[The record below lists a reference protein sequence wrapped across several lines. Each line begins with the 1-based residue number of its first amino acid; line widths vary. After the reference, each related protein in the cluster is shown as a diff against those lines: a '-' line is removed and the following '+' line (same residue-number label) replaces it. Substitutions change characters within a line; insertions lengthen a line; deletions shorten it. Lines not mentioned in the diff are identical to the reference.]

1 MADSRQHKTWGSRL
15 RFLLRG
21 VGLAGVAVAVV
32 GAGLAAAALPAVDF
46 GTQAGWKSIP
56 ALLREAANG
65 DHGALAQTGTYLLV
79 GGLGALALAVAVEAL
94 GALFTGVGRRTAA
107 STSATLG
114 AVAAVALLLLV
125 NTYSFTHS
133 ARFDCTRDKRFT
145 LPPELAEQLEKMR
158 ASAPT
163 TIVVLQKHKMFGN
176 LQTER
181 DSYTKAAE
189 AVVTEK
195 VQDLVDRFREFGPQF
210 NVVVFD
216 TEAFGYKERLNELT
230 RDAPELKA
238 AIKDAP
244 ENSILFH
251 ANKRVQRLA
260 FNEFLQLDHAAS
272 RASDDPDLDGRRANL
287 VLLPQGTETFARR
300 VLAVQERRPKVAVC
314 VVHEWLT
321 TAAVGRE
328 TFSLAGA
335 KKALAAQGF
344 DVVDVVLKKNW
355 NDATK
360 PDLEPSAYT
369 LDENKLERLEGDVAD
384 ATDELRVAQ
393 LVSKRLEVNE
403 KAFAEPTKEW
413 RDRGKFYTDLL
424 AETRRFEWTELL
436 AAFRRWSVRERP
448 LTEADDAEFRATL
461 APGFAAQKKR
471 AEEALREAR
480 DELAKA
486 ERELA
491 AVAADERA
499 TEERR
504 AANVKAKFA
513 RLVADVDLLIVP
525 RYTLVNAPDSN
536 AVGAGL
542 HALDRKQIEVMKEF
556 MKAGKPVLA
565 CLGAIS
571 APDGPDARGSDGFER
586 LLRDRGIELG
596 RDAVLYDAERKAFA
610 AARSGSQLAGGGTT
624 VPPLTF
630 DATTGARANP
640 IAAAYRLT
648 GRTAEANLELRLHAP
663 RPVYLAPGWDAHVPF
678 AAEFLFTPAAAW
690 NEERPFQTGDR
701 SGRITYTPRF
711 DPTPEGDP
719 KFGTPAEER
728 RAAFPIAVAVESP
741 IPAAWLEDDYARQQ
755 AVAALL
761 VPRDG
766 IAPALLTV
774 AAKREK
780 RPLQRTVVFGSGHL
794 FTGGELKPA
803 QERLLLHTANW
814 LTGRA
819 DRLPKADAEPWQYP
833 RVELT
838 AGDRALW
845 RFGALV
851 WMPLAVFALGV
862 LAVLVRRTR

>member
-1 MADSRQHKTWGSRL
+1 MADSRQQKTWGSRL

-21 VGLAGVAVAVV
+21 VGLAGIAVAVV
-32 GAGLAAAALPAVDF
+32 GAGLAAAALPNVDF
-46 GTQAGWKSIP
+46 GAQAGWKSVVS
-56 ALLREAANG
+56 LLREAANG
-65 DHGALAQTGTYLLV
+65 DHGALAQTGTYMLV
-79 GGLGALALAVAVEAL
+79 GGLGALVLALAVEAL
-94 GALFTGVGRRTAA
+94 GALFTGMGRRTAA
-107 STSATLG
+107 GTSATLG
-114 AVAAVALLLLV
+114 AGAAVALLLIV
-125 NTYSFTHS
+125 NAYSFTHY
-133 ARFDCTRDKRFT
+133 ARVDCTRDKRFT

-163 TIVVLQKHKMFGN
+163 TIVVLQKHKMFGT
-176 LQTER
+176 LTDAR

-195 VQDLVDRFREFGPQF
+195 VRDLVDRFREFGPQF
-210 NVVVFD
+210 KVSVLD
-216 TEAFGYKERLNELT
+216 TEAFEYPTQVEALT
-230 RDAPELKA
+230 TGAPELLA
-238 AIKDAP
+238 AIDGAP

-260 FNEFLQLDHAAS
+260 FNEFLQLDKAGS
-272 RASDDPDLDGRRANL
+272 RAANDGRANL

-321 TAAVGRE
+321 TAAVGRD

-393 LVSKRLEVNE
+393 LVSKRLTENE
-403 KAFAEPTKEW
+403 KTFAEPTGEW
-413 RDRGKFYTDLL
+413 RDRAKFYNDLF

-436 AAFRRWSVRERP
+436 GAFRRWSARD
-448 LTEADDAEFRATL
+448 EAVTAANDAEFRAVL
-461 APGFAAQKKR
+461 SAGFAAQKKR
-471 AEEALREAR
+471 AEEALKEAR
-480 DELAKA
+480 EELAKA

-491 AVAADERA
+491 GVSADERA

-513 RLVADVDLLIVP
+513 RLVAEVDLLVVP
-525 RYTLVNAPDSN
+525 RYTLVSAPDSN
-536 AVGAGL
+536 AVGAAL
-542 HALDRKQIEVMKEF
+542 HALDKKQVEVMKEF

-565 CLGAIS
+565 CLGALS
-571 APDGPDARGSDGFER
+571 GPDGPDPRASDGFEK
-586 LLRDRGIELG
+586 LLNARGIELG
-596 RDAVLYDAERKAFA
+596 RDTVLYDAERKAFA
-610 AARSGSQLAGGGTT
+610 AARAGSQLAGGNTE

-630 DATTGARANP
+630 DATAGTRANP
-640 IAAAYRLT
+640 IAAAYQLT
-648 GRTAEANLELRLHAP
+648 ARTAEANLELRLRAP
-663 RPVYLAPGWDAHVPF
+663 RPVYLAPGWEKHVPF
-678 AAEFLFTPAAAW
+678 AAEFLFTPASAW

-711 DPTPEGDP
+711 DPTPETDP
-719 KFGTPAEER
+719 KFGTRLEER
-728 RAAFPIAVAVESP
+728 RAKFPVAVAVESP
-741 IPAAWLEDDYARQQ
+741 IPAAWLEDDYERHQ

-761 VPRDG
+761 LPRDG
-766 IAPALLTV
+766 LSSALLSA
-774 AAKREK
+774 AAKSEK

-803 QERLLLHTANW
+803 QERLLLHTVNW
-814 LTGRA
+814 LTARA

-838 AGDRALW
+838 AGGRALW
-845 RFGALV
+845 QFGALV
-851 WMPLAVFALGV
+851 WLPLAVLALGV

>member
-1 MADSRQHKTWGSRL
+1 MADSRQKKTWGSRL

-21 VGLAGVAVAVV
+21 VGLVGVAGAVV
-32 GAGLAAAALPAVDF
+32 GAGLAAAALPTVDF
-46 GTQAGWKSIP
+46 GTQAGWKSVVP
-56 ALLREAANG
+56 LLTEAAAG
-65 DHGALAQTGTYLLV
+65 DHGALAQVGTYMLA
-79 GGLGALALAVAVEAL
+79 GGLGALVLALAVEAL
-94 GALFTGVGRRTAA
+94 GALFTGIGRRTAA

-114 AVAAVALLLLV
+114 AVAAVALLVIV
-125 NTYSFTHS
+125 NAYSFTHY
-133 ARFDCTRDKRFT
+133 ARFDCTRDQRFT
-145 LPPELAEQLEKMR
+145 LPPDLAEQLEKMR

-163 TIVVLQKHKMFGN
+163 TIVVLQKHKMFGT
-176 LQTER
+176 LTDAR

-195 VQDLVDRFREFGPQF
+195 VRDLVDRFREFGPQF
-210 NVVVFD
+210 KVSVLD
-216 TEAFGYKERLNELT
+216 TEAFEYPAQVEALT
-230 RDAPELKA
+230 ADAPELLA
-238 AIKDAP
+238 AIDAAP

-260 FNEFLQLDHAAS
+260 FNEFLQLDKTGS
-272 RASDDPDLDGRRANL
+272 RAANDGRANL

-321 TAAVGRE
+321 TAAVGRD

-369 LDENKLERLEGDVAD
+369 LDENKLERLEGDVSD

-393 LVSKRLEVNE
+393 LVSKRLTENE

-413 RDRGKFYTDLL
+413 RDRAKFYNDLF

-436 AAFRRWSVRERP
+436 AAFRRWSARDEAV
-448 LTEADDAEFRATL
+448 TEANDAEFRATL
-461 APGFAAQKKR
+461 APGFAAQRKR
-471 AEEALREAR
+471 ADEALKEAR

-491 AVAADERA
+491 GVAADERA

-513 RLVADVDLLIVP
+513 RLVADVDLLVVP
-525 RYTLVNAPDSN
+525 RYTLVSAPDSN
-536 AVGAGL
+536 AVGAQL
-542 HALDRKQIEVMKEF
+542 HALDKKQIEVVKEF

-571 APDGPDARGSDGFER
+571 SPQGPEASASDGFEKLMR
-586 LLRDRGIELG
+586 ERGIELG
-596 RDAVLYDAERKAFA
+596 RDAILYDAERKAFA
-610 AARSGSQLAGGGTT
+610 AARAGSQLAGGGTE
-624 VPPLTF
+624 VPPLVF
-630 DATTGARANP
+630 DATDGKRANP

-648 GRTAEANLELRLHAP
+648 GRTAEANLELRLRAP
-663 RPVYLAPGWDAHVPF
+663 RPVYLAPGWDKHLPF
-678 AAEFLFTPAAAW
+678 AAEFLFTPPAAW

-719 KFGTPAEER
+719 KFGTRDEER
-728 RAAFPIAVAVESP
+728 RAKFPVAVAVESP
-741 IPAAWLEDDYARQQ
+741 IPAAWLEDDYERQQ
-755 AVAALL
+755 ALAALL
-761 VPRDG
+761 TPRDG
-766 IAPALLTV
+766 IAAALLTA
-774 AAKREK
+774 AAKSEK

-814 LTGRA
+814 LTARA

-838 AGDRALW
+838 ARDRSLW
-845 RFGALV
+845 QFGALV
-851 WMPLAVFALGV
+851 WMPLAVLALGV
-862 LAVLVRRTR
+862 LAMLVRRTR